1 MDIVRQGTVGK
12 QFVCHTGYD
21 LTAWDNLKFDFYG
34 PDGDLRF
41 EVTDGVN
48 PEDVDDSGTPTD
60 GDMQWTDVA
69 GAFPVDTPA
78 DLGIWSIVPII
89 VRDGKTLPGAP
100 SMQFKVIAKDAVQ

>member
-1 MDIVRQGTVGK
+1 
-12 QFVCHTGYD
+12 
-21 LTAWDNLKFDFYG
+21 
-34 PDGDLRF
+34 
-41 EVTDGVN
+41 
-48 PEDVDDSGTPTD
+48 
-60 GDMQWTDVA
+60 MQWTDVA